1 MARIEYSA
9 YLISYETNKYIFFS
23 GFAIGR
29 QLGRLFQLDTYYT
42 NDMWEGISNMMHC
55 DSNLPISLLT
65 SYMNGNTCTHIPS
78 FPSIS
83 FREGRIICGITSVLY
98 KSLPPTFSFLLI

>member
-1 MARIEYSA
+1 MR
-9 YLISYETNKYIFFS
+9 LIKIFFS
-23 GFAIGR
+23 GFVVGR

-42 NDMWEGISNMMHC
+42 DGMWEGISNMMHC
-55 DSNLPISLLT
+55 DSNLSISMFTLC
-65 SYMNGNTCTHIPS
+65 MNGNTCTPIPP

-98 KSLPPTFSFLLI
+98 KSLPTTFSFLLI